1 MSLKMFDGNYVH
13 HELLL
18 TTRQRTKLRNAFDS
32 NMSTDIKL
40 SKAQSSRI
48 NQSGRFSGSLWSNLA
63 GPLMKVTVSL
73 AKNTLAP
80 VGINTAVQQLM
91 QEFKK
96 INTMFWSSFWFWFT
110 NNYFNNLKD
119 EINDIMKIVQALED
133 SNILLKWITKTI
145 KN

>member
-1 MSLKMFDGNYVH
+1 MFDGNYVH

-32 NMSTDIKL
+32 NISTDIKL
-40 SKAQSSRI
+40 SKAQISKI

-73 AKNTLAP
+73 AKNILAP

-91 QEFKK
+91 QEFKRK
-96 INTMFWSSFWFWFT
+96 YNVLVIFLVLLHKQLL
-110 NNYFNNLKD
+110 NNLKD
-119 EINDIMKIVQALED
+119 ELNDIMKIVQALED

>member
-1 MSLKMFDGNYVH
+1 MFDGNDVP

-32 NMSTDIKL
+32 NISTDIKL
-40 SKAQSSRI
+40 SKAQISKI

-73 AKNTLAP
+73 AKNILAP

-91 QEFKK
+91 QEFKRK
-96 INTMFWSSFWFWFT
+96 YNVLVIFLVLLHKQLL
-110 NNYFNNLKD
+110 NNLKD
-119 EINDIMKIVQALED
+119 ELNDIMKIVQALED

>member
-32 NMSTDIKL
+32 NISTDIKL
-40 SKAQSSRI
+40 SKAQISKI

-73 AKNTLAP
+73 AKNILAP

-91 QEFKK
+91 QEFKRK
-96 INTMFWSSFWFWFT
+96 YNVLVIFLVLLHKQLL
-110 NNYFNNLKD
+110 NNLKD
-119 EINDIMKIVQALED
+119 ELNDIMKIVQALED

>member
-1 MSLKMFDGNYVH
+1 MFDGNYVH

-32 NMSTDIKL
+32 NISTDIKL
-40 SKAQSSRI
+40 SKAQISKI

-73 AKNTLAP
+73 AKNILAP

-91 QEFKK
+91 QELKRKYNVLVIFLVLLHKQLL
-96 INTMFWSSFWFWFT
+96 
-110 NNYFNNLKD
+110 NNLKD
-119 EINDIMKIVQALED
+119 ELNDIMKIVQALED